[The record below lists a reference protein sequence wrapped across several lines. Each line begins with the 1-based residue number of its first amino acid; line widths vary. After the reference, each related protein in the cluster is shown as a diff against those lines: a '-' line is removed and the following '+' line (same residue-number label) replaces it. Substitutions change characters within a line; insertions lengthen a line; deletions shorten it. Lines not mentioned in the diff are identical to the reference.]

1 MTSNDTKGG
10 DRGSGGN
17 TRRDEDRAREE
28 EARKA
33 LERVAVD
40 SEVIGQS
47 TLARTVNRARSHM
60 AADEADPDDK
70 VELWGRRTGRALSL
84 IAFLVLA
91 VWLVGYLRR

>member
-1 MTSNDTKGG
+1 MAKKHPD
-10 DRGSGGN
+10 DL
-17 TRRDEDRAREE
+17 AREE
-28 EARKA
+28 EARKT

-60 AADEADPDDK
+60 AADEVDPNDK
-70 VELWGRRTGRALSL
+70 VEVWGRRTGRALSV
-84 IAFLVLA
+84 IAFLILA

>member
-1 MTSNDTKGG
+1 MAKKHPD
-10 DRGSGGN
+10 DL
-17 TRRDEDRAREE
+17 AREE
-28 EARKA
+28 EARKT

-60 AADEADPDDK
+60 AGGDADPDDK
-70 VELWGRRTGRALSL
+70 VEVWGRRVGRALSL
-84 IAFLVLA
+84 VAFLILA